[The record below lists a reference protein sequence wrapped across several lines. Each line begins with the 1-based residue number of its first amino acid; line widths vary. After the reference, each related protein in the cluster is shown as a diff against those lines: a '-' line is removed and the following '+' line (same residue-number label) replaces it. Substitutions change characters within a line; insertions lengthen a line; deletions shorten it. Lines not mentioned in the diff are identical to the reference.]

1 LRITVISP
9 FSFGYIDA
17 LVKKLD
23 EYPEADTLY
32 IETNNFKYCYNSFY
46 DRLNNFYLKNVL
58 NRNLKDEFVSK
69 EIKKECKKYPTQDI
83 ILVIRPDKLET
94 DMLDWLKSHTNKLI
108 SFYFDGNTS
117 IPEQI
122 NLIPFFDK
130 VYSYEKMD
138 VEKYGLDFI
147 TNFIPCDIKLKKS
160 GNGLFNIS
168 SYDKRFFILE
178 KIAKQLKELNFPF
191 HIIVRKEKP
200 VHSELFHIVED
211 YISLKEVIK
220 FIEKSS
226 VLLDIH
232 KENQQGLSFRVFEA
246 LGYEK
251 KLITTNKDIVNY
263 DFYNPQNILVID
275 GEQPV
280 ITKDFLETAYVQ
292 VSKEIKKKYT
302 REFWIKRVFGI
313 SKNPDHH
320 KVSMD
325 L

>member
-1 LRITVISP
+1 MRITVISP

-17 LVKKLD
+17 LVNKLE
-23 EYPEADTLY
+23 EYPGVETLF
-32 IETNNFKYCYNSFY
+32 IDTNNFKYCYNSFY

-58 NRNLKDEFVSK
+58 NRNLKNEFITK
-69 EIKKECKKYPTQDI
+69 ELKRECKNHPKQDI
-83 ILVIRPDKLET
+83 ILVIRPDKLEIE
-94 DMLDWLKSHTNKLI
+94 MLHWLKSHTRTII

-130 VYSYEKMD
+130 VYSYDKMD
-138 VEKYGLDFI
+138 VEKHGLDFI
-147 TNFIPCDIKLKKS
+147 TNFIPCDNKLKKS
-160 GNGLFNIS
+160 GTGLFNIS
-168 SYDKRFFILE
+168 SYDKRFYTLE
-178 KIAKQLKELNFPF
+178 KIAEQLKELNFPF
-191 HIIVRKEKP
+191 HIIIRKEKP
-200 VHSELFHIVED
+200 FHSELFHIVED
-211 YISLKEVIK
+211 YISLKEVSI
-220 FIEKSS
+220 FIENSS
-226 VLLDIH
+226 VLLDIQ

-280 ITKDFLETAYVQ
+280 IPKDFLDTTYLQ
-292 VSKEIKKKYT
+292 VSEEIKKKYR
-302 REFWIKRVFGI
+302 REIWIKKVFGI
-313 SKNPDHH
+313 SKTPEHH
-320 KVSMD
+320 QASMD